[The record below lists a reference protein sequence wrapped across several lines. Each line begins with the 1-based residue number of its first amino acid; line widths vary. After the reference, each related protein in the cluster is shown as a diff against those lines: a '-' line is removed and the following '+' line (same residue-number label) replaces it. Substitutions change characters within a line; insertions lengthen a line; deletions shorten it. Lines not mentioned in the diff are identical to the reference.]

1 MSIYLATPDLLTG
14 LTEIFNSPK
23 DIGTLELIVIRPD
36 DEQRATPDVAEL
48 SLTSGLVGDNWLTR
62 GSRSMP
68 EHRANPDA
76 QITLM
81 NSRVIDLLAQDR
93 SKWALA
99 GDQLY
104 VDLDISVAN
113 LPPGQQLAL
122 GTAVLEIT
130 DLPHTGCV
138 KFRDRFGQDA
148 LKWVSTPEG
157 RELRLRGVYAKV
169 VQPGTARLG
178 DQVIVK
184 R

>member
-1 MSIYLATPDLLTG
+1 
-14 LTEIFNSPK
+14 
-23 DIGTLELIVIRPD
+23 
-36 DEQRATPDVAEL
+36 
-48 SLTSGLVGDNWLTR
+48 
-62 GSRSMP
+62 
-68 EHRANPDA
+68 
-76 QITLM
+76 M

-93 SKWALA
+93 DRWALA

-104 VDLDISVAN
+104 VDLDISAAN
-113 LPPGQQLAL
+113 LPPGQQITL

-130 DLPHTGCV
+130 DMPHTGCV

-169 VQPGTARLG
+169 IQPGTARLG

>member
-1 MSIYLATPDLLTG
+1 MTFQLATPDLLTG
-14 LTEIFNSPK
+14 LTDIFNSPK
-23 DIGTLELIVIRPD
+23 DIGALELIVTRPD
-36 DEQRATPDVAEL
+36 TEQRATPEVAEF
-48 SLTSGLVGDNWLTR
+48 SLEAGLVGDNWLTR
-62 GSRSMP
+62 GSKSMP
-68 EHRANPDA
+68 DHSANPDA

-81 NSRVIDLLAQDR
+81 NSRVINLLAQDR
-93 SKWALA
+93 SRWALA

-104 VDLDISVAN
+104 VDLDISAAN
-113 LPPGQQLAL
+113 LPPGQQIAL

-148 LKWVSTPEG
+148 LKWVSSPEG
-157 RELRLRGVYAKV
+157 RDLRLRGVYAKV
-169 VQPGTARLG
+169 IQPGSARVG

>member
-1 MSIYLATPDLLTG
+1 MSTYLATPDLLTG
-14 LTEIFNSPK
+14 LTRIFNSPK
-23 DIGTLELIVIRPD
+23 DIGTLELIVTRPD
-36 DEQRATPDVAEL
+36 TEQRETPDVAEF
-48 SLTSGLVGDNWLTR
+48 SLEGGLLGDNWLTR
-62 GSRSMP
+62 GSRSTP
-68 EHRANPDA
+68 DHSANPDA

-93 SKWALA
+93 SRWALA

-104 VDLDISVAN
+104 IDLDISAAN
-113 LPPGQQLAL
+113 LPPGQQIMV
-122 GTAVLEIT
+122 GNAVLEIT
-130 DLPHTGCV
+130 ALPHTGCV

-169 VQPGTARLG
+169 IQPGTARLG